1 MWRRQEQPAA
11 VPGQRPE
18 RGLERMVIRLL
29 VIRLLVL
36 WLLVEI
42 ELVLEPAQGW

>member
-18 RGLERMVIRLL
+18 RGLERLVIRLL
-29 VIRLLVL
+29 VIRLLVI
-36 WLLVEI
+36 WLLM
-42 ELVLEPAQGW
+42 LRLLML